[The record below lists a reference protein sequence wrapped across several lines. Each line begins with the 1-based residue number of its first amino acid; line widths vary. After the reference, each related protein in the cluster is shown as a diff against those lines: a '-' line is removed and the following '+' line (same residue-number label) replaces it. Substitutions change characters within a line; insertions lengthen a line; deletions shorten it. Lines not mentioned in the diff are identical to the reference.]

1 MEVIFDSIIYDLQTH
16 GGVSVYFSEIL
27 KRAIQDPDLL
37 NSEFLSFGND
47 SKITLK
53 KLGINNIHEFNA
65 RILERYREVKAR
77 QGKIKNK
84 VFHSSYY
91 RLPQDKGIPVVTT
104 VHDFTYEKYISGPPK
119 WVHSWQKYKAIKHS
133 ELLICVSNNTAKDL
147 MEYCGVDKKKIR
159 VIHNGV
165 SEIYRPLGDY
175 QRDNSIVFIGAR
187 GGYKNFDVAV
197 RALKHLSDFRM
208 VIVGGGVL
216 NNDEITL
223 LEHNIPGRYEWL
235 GRLTDEELNLQ
246 YNKAYCLIYPSS
258 YEGFG
263 IPIIEAMRAGCPV
276 IAINNSSI
284 PEVAGDA
291 AILIEYAEAELVVE
305 AVQSLHT
312 DYNKLRLAGLSQAS
326 HFSWDKC
333 YSATKKIYKEL
344 S

>member
-1 MEVIFDSIIYDLQTH
+1 
-16 GGVSVYFSEIL
+16 
-27 KRAIQDPDLL
+27 
-37 NSEFLSFGND
+37 
-47 SKITLK
+47 
-53 KLGINNIHEFNA
+53 
-65 RILERYREVKAR
+65 

-147 MEYCGVDKKKIR
+147 MEYCGVDEKKIR

>member
-147 MEYCGVDKKKIR
+147 MEYCGVDEKK
-159 VIHNGV
+159 
-165 SEIYRPLGDY
+165 
-175 QRDNSIVFIGAR
+175 
-187 GGYKNFDVAV
+187 
-197 RALKHLSDFRM
+197 
-208 VIVGGGVL
+208 
-216 NNDEITL
+216 
-223 LEHNIPGRYEWL
+223 
-235 GRLTDEELNLQ
+235 
-246 YNKAYCLIYPSS
+246 
-258 YEGFG
+258 
-263 IPIIEAMRAGCPV
+263 
-276 IAINNSSI
+276 
-284 PEVAGDA
+284 
-291 AILIEYAEAELVVE
+291 
-305 AVQSLHT
+305 
-312 DYNKLRLAGLSQAS
+312 
-326 HFSWDKC
+326 
-333 YSATKKIYKEL
+333 
-344 S
+344 

>member
-1 MEVIFDSIIYDLQTH
+1 
-16 GGVSVYFSEIL
+16 
-27 KRAIQDPDLL
+27 
-37 NSEFLSFGND
+37 
-47 SKITLK
+47 
-53 KLGINNIHEFNA
+53 
-65 RILERYREVKAR
+65 
-77 QGKIKNK
+77 
-84 VFHSSYY
+84 
-91 RLPQDKGIPVVTT
+91 
-104 VHDFTYEKYISGPPK
+104 
-119 WVHSWQKYKAIKHS
+119 
-133 ELLICVSNNTAKDL
+133 
-147 MEYCGVDKKKIR
+147 
-159 VIHNGV
+159 
-165 SEIYRPLGDY
+165 
-175 QRDNSIVFIGAR
+175 
-187 GGYKNFDVAV
+187 
-197 RALKHLSDFRM
+197 M